1 MDPSAPSQP
10 PLNTAYENPSNP
22 TSQDPIEKASS
33 QSTSASQSRS
43 DATTEHREPNDVPQ
57 EEATPS
63 ALGAGG
69 RGEKDTPDV
78 CHFLIPLL
86 QLRPQIFPLDSER

>member
-1 MDPSAPSQP
+1 MDASAPSQP

-22 TSQDPIEKASS
+22 TSQDPVEKSSS

-43 DATTEHREPNDVPQ
+43 DAATEHRAPNDVPQ

-86 QLRPQIFPLDSER
+86 QLRPQIFPFDSKR

>member
-22 TSQDPIEKASS
+22 ASQDPVEKSFS
-33 QSTSASQSRS
+33 QSTDASQSRS
-43 DATTEHREPNDVPQ
+43 DAATEHRAPDDVPQ

-69 RGEKDTPDV
+69 RGEKDAPDV
-78 CHFLIPLL
+78 LHFPTPSL
-86 QLRPQIFPLDSER
+86 QLEPQNLSI

>member
-22 TSQDPIEKASS
+22 TSQDPVEE
-33 QSTSASQSRS
+33 STSHSISASQSRS
-43 DATTEHREPNDVPQ
+43 DTTTEHRAPNDVPQ

-69 RGEKDTPDV
+69 RGEKDAPDV
-78 CHFLIPLL
+78 CNCPIPSL
-86 QLRPQIFPLDSER
+86 QLRPQNLSIR

>member
-22 TSQDPIEKASS
+22 ASQDPVEKSSS
-33 QSTSASQSRS
+33 QSTAASQSRS
-43 DATTEHREPNDVPQ
+43 DATTEHRAPNDVPQ

-69 RGEKDTPDV
+69 RGEKDVPDV
-78 CHFLIPLL
+78 LHFPSPWL
-86 QLRPQIFPLDSER
+86 QFEHENLFM

>member
-1 MDPSAPSQP
+1 MDASAPSQP

-22 TSQDPIEKASS
+22 TSQDPVEKSSS

-43 DATTEHREPNDVPQ
+43 DAATEHRAPNDVPQ